1 MPELEQVLKEW
12 NDNWGRAMPGYVVEF
27 YTLTSDLGDER
38 RILWTPILD
47 DLREDERLYNLIA
60 SGIGWTETPAA

>member
-12 NDNWGRAMPGYVVEF
+12 NDNPQCWDRAMPGYVVEF
-27 YTLTSDLGDER
+27 YTLPSHLG
-38 RILWTPILD
+38 
-47 DLREDERLYNLIA
+47 DERLYNLIA

>member
-1 MPELEQVLKEW
+1 MERQLGPRHAL
-12 NDNWGRAMPGYVVEF
+12 
-27 YTLTSDLGDER
+27 YTLTSDLGGER
-38 RILWTPILD
+38 RILWTPIQD